1 MFWKS
6 AYDRACFG
14 NPRNCTYFENPHDHV
29 DPTQADTAQII
40 NPDGS
45 HWP

>member
-1 MFWKS
+1 MR
-6 AYDRACFG
+6 YPIDVDD
-14 NPRNCTYFENPHDHV
+14 FENPDDHV
-29 DPTQADTAQII
+29 DPTQSDTAQII